1 MQISFFVIQEI
12 STSTKSQKRQP
23 LSSSSFS
30 SVSFSSDTPAYLNIV
45 NVIFISSFK
54 ILKWK
59 IINICFVLILI
70 DTTTFC
76 NHHVSLLS
84 YQMTGKFSSRD
95 IAAIFSDI
103 SNKHPVVECPLQI
116 CLTMSPQLTE
126 YRVNIFSMLSLL

>member
-1 MQISFFVIQEI
+1 MSPVVTYSFFFCNLGNIYVDKILEKVAIVILLLFI
-12 STSTKSQKRQP
+12 RFVFIRHPS
-23 LSSSSFS
+23 
-30 SVSFSSDTPAYLNIV
+30 
-45 NVIFISSFK
+45 IFEYCQC
-54 ILKWK
+54 LKWK